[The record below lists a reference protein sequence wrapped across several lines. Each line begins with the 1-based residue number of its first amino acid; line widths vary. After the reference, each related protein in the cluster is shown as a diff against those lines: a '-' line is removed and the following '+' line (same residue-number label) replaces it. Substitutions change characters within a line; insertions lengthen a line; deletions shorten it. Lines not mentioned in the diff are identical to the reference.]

1 MPSKVLIEAAN
12 ACRDARHL
20 DAMGIRGA
28 AGLRPDSAAVL
39 AYVRSLRDHYV
50 AGVLRQITALG
61 ERSLAGQA
69 RFLGPDRIAVGDQHY
84 TAESIV
90 IATGSRPV
98 LPEGW
103 KAFGERIL
111 TSDDLFE
118 QESLPRRMAVIGLGA
133 LGLEMAQALARL
145 DIEVHGFEASQFI
158 GGLTDPVV
166 NEQAIALMRDE
177 FPLYTG
183 APAELSSGAGGVVVR
198 SGGERMEVERV
209 LVALGRT
216 PNLESLHLESLGLE
230 LNERGLPPF
239 SPATGQVGDLRVF
252 IAGDV
257 NGYAPLLHEAADEG
271 HVAGSNAVHEPIQ
284 AFARRT
290 PLRICFSAPNIARAG
305 RSFAS
310 LGALDPVIGEVDF
323 AGQGRATMTDHDRGY
338 LRLYA
343 EPVSGRMLGTEM
355 CAPQGEHLVHLLAWA
370 IQRRLTV
377 FDILELPFYHP
388 TVEEALRTAI
398 RNAKSRF
405 GDVRGRSE
413 LALCECLPVEG
424 MD

>member
-1 MPSKVLIEAAN
+1 
-12 ACRDARHL
+12 
-20 DAMGIRGA
+20 
-28 AGLRPDSAAVL
+28 
-39 AYVRSLRDHYV
+39 
-50 AGVLRQITALG
+50 LG
-61 ERSLAGQA
+61 ERSIAGEA
-69 RFLGPDRIAVGDQHY
+69 RLLGPDSVAVGDSCY
-84 TAESIV
+84 TTESIV

-103 KAFGERIL
+103 KAFGEHIL
-111 TSDDLFE
+111 TSDELFE

-145 DIEVHGFEASQFI
+145 DIEVHGFEAAEFI

-166 NEQAIALMRDE
+166 NDRAIALLRDE
-177 FPLYTG
+177 FPLHAG
-183 APAELSSGAGGVVVR
+183 APAGLSPGAGGVVVN
-198 SGGERMEVERV
+198 SGGERVEVDRV

-216 PNLESLHLESLGLE
+216 PNLAGLHLESLGLE
-230 LNERGLPPF
+230 LNARGLPPF

-271 HVAGSNAVHEPIQ
+271 HMAGFNAMHEPIQ

-290 PLRICFSAPNIARAG
+290 PLRVCFSAPNIAQAG
-305 RSFAS
+305 RSFAA

-323 AGQGRATMTDHDRGY
+323 ARQGRATMTGHDRGY

-343 EPVSGRMLGTEM
+343 EPASGRVLGSEM
-355 CAPQGEHLVHLLAWA
+355 CAPQGEHLAHLLAWA
-370 IQRRLTV
+370 VQRRLTV

-398 RNAKSRF
+398 RQAKTRF
-405 GDVRGRSE
+405 GDARGRSE